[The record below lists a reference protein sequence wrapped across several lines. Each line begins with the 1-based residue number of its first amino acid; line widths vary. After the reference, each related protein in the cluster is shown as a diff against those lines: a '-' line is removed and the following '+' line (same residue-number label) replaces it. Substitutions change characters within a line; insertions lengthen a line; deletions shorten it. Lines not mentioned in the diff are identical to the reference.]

1 LKNKINTNTNINK
14 GFTLVEAVVG
24 MAIIAFVMVG
34 ILSTFSHQQMVSRKY
49 TEKNTAVILAEMK
62 LEELL
67 KFSSEQ
73 LKFEVPPFKGNVVD
87 YITFDKGKFE
97 FFDVDPNEPT
107 QFRRTYR
114 VISGPPKDP
123 AFTIR
128 VRVEYGRT
136 KTGVTSGF
144 TYPFQITLVTRRF

>member
-1 LKNKINTNTNINK
+1 MKNKINTNTNINK

-67 KFSSEQ
+67 KFSCLQ
-73 LKFEVPPFKGNVVD
+73 LSLEDFNLKGDVID
-87 YITFDKGKFE
+87 YITFNNERFE
-97 FFDVDPNEPT
+97 FFDVDPNEPK
-107 QFRRTYR
+107 QFRRTTR
-114 VISGPPKDP
+114 VLIDP
-123 AFTIR
+123 MTTIATIR

-144 TYPFQITLVTRRF
+144 TYPFQISLVTRRF